1 MGWLEKF
8 FGGEVNPDSDPEH
21 SASMA
26 KIENLLAG
34 LPEKD
39 ARYLACVALMAA
51 RVANIDSEV
60 SEGEKKRVL
69 EVLRN
74 LMSLPEDQARAVMEI
89 ALASEDQ
96 LTVEFHIVTRRLNEI
111 ASREQKLELLHLLFH
126 VAAEDD
132 VTEQE
137 SDNIGAIS
145 NALLLPRS
153 DFLSVRAA
161 YREHRKIFKD
171 LPNK

>member
-8 FGGEVNPDSDPEH
+8 FGTGLGEDSDPEH
-21 SASMA
+21 SASLA

-34 LPEKD
+34 LPEND
-39 ARYLACVALMAA
+39 ARYLACVALLTA

-60 SEGEKKRVL
+60 TEGEKKRITD
-69 EVLRN
+69 VLRN
-74 LMSLPEDQARAVMEI
+74 QMSLPQDQANAVLAI
-89 ALASEDQ
+89 ALTSEEQ
-96 LTVEFHIVTRRLNEI
+96 LSVEFHIVTRRLNEF

-145 NALLLPRS
+145 TALLLPRS

-171 LPNK
+171 LPKR